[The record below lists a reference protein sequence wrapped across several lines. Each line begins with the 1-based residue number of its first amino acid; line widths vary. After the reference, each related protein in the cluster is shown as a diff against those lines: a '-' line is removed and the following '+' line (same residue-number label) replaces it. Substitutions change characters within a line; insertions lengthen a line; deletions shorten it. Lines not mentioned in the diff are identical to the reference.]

1 MTKKFKV
8 KTIPFEAKINIQIP
22 GSFYARLQQL
32 VVHYSNSKPYSEL
45 LAAMQALAKNEQAKS
60 EFEYHIQ
67 TLTILIW
74 EIENAAKEQNLLKDE
89 EIEIPEEGVD

>member
-1 MTKKFKV
+1 MAKKFNV

-32 VVHYSNSKPYSEL
+32 VVHYGNSKPHSEL

-60 EFEYHIQ
+60 EFEYHIH

-89 EIEIPEEGVD
+89 EIEIPEEGAD